1 MRLAQQLL
9 LTHQSIAIVLGSH
22 WGGKSGDITLPLQL
36 ALLDIPT
43 PEHVILNLIK
53 LIALNELL
61 PFV

>member
-22 WGGKSGDITLPLQL
+22 WGGISGDITLPLQL

-43 PEHVILNLIK
+43 PEYIILNLTK
-53 LIALNELL
+53 LTVLNELL

>member
-9 LTHQSIAIVLGSH
+9 LTHKSIAIVLGSH

-43 PEHVILNLIK
+43 PEYIILNLTK
-53 LIALNELL
+53 LTVLNELL